1 MSQQDLEELE
11 EVFTELFIF
20 KGIDLNSGE
29 ISRVLMNEPN
39 VRNTSMFVKDPK
51 ETILYLYYKLMNL
64 TNPTNASLRAE
75 ASFQDVILN
84 Y

>member
-1 MSQQDLEELE
+1 MSQQDLEEIE

-29 ISRVLMNEPN
+29 IPRVLMNEPN
-39 VRNTSMFVKDPK
+39 VRNTSMYVKDPK
-51 ETILYLYYKLMNL
+51 ETILYLCYKLMNL

>member
-11 EVFTELFIF
+11 EVFEEIFIF
-20 KGIDLNSGE
+20 KGIDINSEE
-29 ISRVLMNEPN
+29 ISRTLMNEPN
-39 VRNTSMFVKDPK
+39 VRNTSMYSKDPK
-51 ETILYLYYKLMNL
+51 GTILYLYYKLMNL